1 MWKWKVFDPKSWAA
15 LLSSLA
21 RLKGMADENTSAI
34 SGLGEDFARLSELT
48 AKDVAGKQDK
58 PKGTSCTIPATGWE
72 KDETET
78 YPNYYDMPMIGVT
91 AKDRV
96 EITLAPAGFDAA
108 AECGLC
114 PTCESLAGKVRLR
127 AASVPSAA
135 IAAEYWIE
143 QGKE

>member
-1 MWKWKVFDPKSWAA
+1 MWKWKVFGPQSWAA

-21 RLKGMADENTSAI
+21 RLKEAADENSSTI
-34 SGLGEDFARLSELT
+34 SGLGEDFARFSELT

-58 PKGTSCTIPATGWE
+58 PKGISCTIPATGWE
-72 KDETET
+72 KDETEN
-78 YPNYYDMPMIGVT
+78 YPNYYDMQVIGVT

-114 PTCESLAGKVRLR
+114 PTCESLADKVRLR
-127 AASVPSAA
+127 AASVPSAD

-143 QGKE
+143 QGKG

>member
-1 MWKWKVFDPKSWAA
+1 MWKWKAFDPQSWAA

-21 RLKGMADENTSAI
+21 RLKGAADENKSAV

-48 AKDVAGKQDK
+48 AKDIAGKQDK

-72 KDETET
+72 KDETENYT
-78 YPNYYDMPMIGVT
+78 NYYDMPVT
-91 AKDRV
+91 
-96 EITLAPAGFDAA
+96 
-108 AECGLC
+108 
-114 PTCESLAGKVRLR
+114 LR

-143 QGKE
+143 QGKEENQWHLEM

>member
-1 MWKWKVFDPKSWAA
+1 MKWKAFNKGSLDY
-15 LLSSLA
+15 LLS
-21 RLKGMADENTSAI
+21 RIKEIKGTADGLSSAV
-34 SGLGEDFARLSELT
+34 SELGEDLAAFSGEAAQSV
-48 AKDVAGKQDK
+48 AKKQDK
-58 PKGTSCTIPATGWE
+58 PKATACTIPATGWAS
-72 KDETET
+72 DETSG
-78 YPNYYDMPMIGVT
+78 YPKYYDMPATGVT

-96 EITLAPAGFDAA
+96 EITLAPAGLSMAV
-108 AECGLC
+108 ECGLC